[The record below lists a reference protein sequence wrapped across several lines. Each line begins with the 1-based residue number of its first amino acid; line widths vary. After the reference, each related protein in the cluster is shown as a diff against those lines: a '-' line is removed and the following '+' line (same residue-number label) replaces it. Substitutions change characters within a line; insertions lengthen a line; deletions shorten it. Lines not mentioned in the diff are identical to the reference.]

1 MHANISDKALRILR
15 SARTEALTNDNRA
28 PSNAIERKRREVLE
42 RTNADVVAQPTWRFW
57 SAEARYRKLA
67 KNKALEA
74 RLGVFQDDVQSV
86 RAANRV
92 MNNAALVG
100 VMTAAEQFI
109 VQLRAICDVGKQAVL
124 EGAQIDLLSS
134 LRLHLSEVEALRD
147 QGGIPDAILDQ
158 RIEDA
163 LEQYAA
169 RSIKI
174 AALDFEFDKKPL
186 LKVNGEMMST
196 QDGAQ

>member
-1 MHANISDKALRILR
+1 MQSNISDKALRILR
-15 SARTEALTNDNRA
+15 SARTQTITNDERA
-28 PSNAIERKRREVLE
+28 PSNGIERKRREVLE

-57 SAEARYRKLA
+57 SAEARYRKVA
-67 KNKALEA
+67 NNKALEA

-100 VMTAAEQFI
+100 VMTAAERFI
-109 VQLRAICDVGKQAVL
+109 VQLRAICEVEKQAVL

-134 LRLHLSEVEALRD
+134 LRLHLSELEALRE

-158 RIEDA
+158 RNEDA

-174 AALDFEFDKKPL
+174 AGLDFEFDKTPL
-186 LKVNGEMMST
+186 LKLNGAAMST
-196 QDGAQ
+196 QDGGQ